1 MGRSALAGFF
11 AVGQPSLDPRRPSVF
26 HDVVSFNPEEATVR
40 SLSAIENENQDRELL
55 RILGRK
61 ISSCYCDSI
70 SLKSRIKPALVHRQS
85 GRLDFEVW
93 HTSDPSGGAGGWAYL
108 VKPASL
114 HLVLNQE
121 GEGLVMASET
131 RLTLLPRTTAL
142 FSTPKE
148 AGVMSATRFAAKGR
162 HEFLVLIVPI
172 SSVEAVFG
180 PVGPLMRRD
189 LGILR
194 RWSERDE
201 EAVRDFSRPPVQPA
215 AEKAWF
221 LAKVL
226 EILALHLFRRPED
239 EPRFFCTMVKS
250 NAHRYVREALSLL
263 EGRLDE
269 SLDLVR
275 LAQDVGCAPPYLS
288 RLVKQETGK
297 TLLLHLRALRIEK
310 AAEMLSAN
318 NLNVTEVALEVGY
331 QSLSHFSKAFAQ
343 EKGMTPS
350 QFLKRQKG
358 MEISR

>member
-1 MGRSALAGFF
+1 
-11 AVGQPSLDPRRPSVF
+11 
-26 HDVVSFNPEEATVR
+26 
-40 SLSAIENENQDRELL
+40 
-55 RILGRK
+55 
-61 ISSCYCDSI
+61 
-70 SLKSRIKPALVHRQS
+70 
-85 GRLDFEVW
+85 
-93 HTSDPSGGAGGWAYL
+93 
-108 VKPASL
+108 
-114 HLVLNQE
+114 
-121 GEGLVMASET
+121 MASET

-142 FSTPKE
+142 FSAPKTK
-148 AGVMSATRFAAKGR
+148 GVMSATRFASKGG
-162 HEFLVLIVPI
+162 HDFFVLIVPI
-172 SSVEAVFG
+172 LSVEAVFG

-194 RWSERDE
+194 RWSERDQ
-201 EAVRDFSRPPVQPA
+201 EAVRDLTRPPVQPA

-226 EILALHLFRRPED
+226 EILALHLFRRPQE

-250 NAHRYVREALSLL
+250 NAHRYVREALTLL

-297 TLLLHLRALRIEK
+297 TLLLHLRALRVEK
-310 AAEMLSAN
+310 AAEMLSSN
-318 NLNVTEVALEVGY
+318 DLNVTEVALEVGY
-331 QSLSHFSKAFAQ
+331 QSLSHFSKAFSQ

-358 MEISR
+358 VEISR

>member
-1 MGRSALAGFF
+1 M
-11 AVGQPSLDPRRPSVF
+11 
-26 HDVVSFNPEEATVR
+26 
-40 SLSAIENENQDRELL
+40 
-55 RILGRK
+55 
-61 ISSCYCDSI
+61 
-70 SLKSRIKPALVHRQS
+70 
-85 GRLDFEVW
+85 
-93 HTSDPSGGAGGWAYL
+93 DPSGAAGGWADL
-108 VKPASL
+108 VKTGCL
-114 HLVLNQE
+114 HLVLNGG
-121 GEGLVMASET
+121 GEGLVMASGT

-142 FSTPKE
+142 FSTP
-148 AGVMSATRFAAKGR
+148 AGPGMMSATRFACPGG
-162 HEFLVLIVPI
+162 HDFLVLVVPVE
-172 SSVEAVFG
+172 SVESVFG

-201 EAVRDFSRPPVQPA
+201 EAVRDLCRPPVQPA

-226 EILALHLFRRPED
+226 EVLALHLFRRPQE

-250 NAHRYVREALSLL
+250 NAHRYVREALTLL
-263 EGRLDE
+263 EGRLDQP
-269 SLDLVR
+269 LDLVR

-297 TLLLHLRALRIEK
+297 TLLLHLRALRVEK
-310 AAEMLSAN
+310 AAEMLSGSD
-318 NLNVTEVALEVGY
+318 LNVTEVALEVGY

-358 MEISR
+358 VKVA